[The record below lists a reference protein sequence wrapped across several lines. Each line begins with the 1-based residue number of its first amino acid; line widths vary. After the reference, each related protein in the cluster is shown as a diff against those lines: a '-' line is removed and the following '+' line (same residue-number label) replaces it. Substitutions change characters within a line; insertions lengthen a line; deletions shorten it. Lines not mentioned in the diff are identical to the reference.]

1 MTILVNCP
9 SCRHVRQV
17 PERDVCLGVMCPYCH
32 GAYMDTSHRPLGE
45 MEGKPAALSSSS
57 YEVDVPRW
65 FAYGAAHWTSILGP
79 AIGFLIIQL
88 VVTNVVSSLALIPI
102 AGVFLYVIAAVTVL
116 PLLEAGMYVVTLAQL
131 KGDRWSFG
139 DFFAGFSSRWR
150 GRFLAFTWLLIGLM
164 LVILTPVLVP
174 LGIGLA
180 RNVPELLYFALVAF
194 FIFGPVAV
202 YVGVR
207 LAFFGPYLIID
218 RNFGPV
224 EAIQESWDLTT
235 GHFWGLFG
243 VVLLLAVINFGGAL
257 LFGVGALFTVPLT
270 SLVRTAGYL
279 FAGGTRPPMKQ
290 PERF

>member
-17 PERDVCLGVMCPYCH
+17 PEREVCLGVMCPYCH
-32 GAYMDTSHRPLGE
+32 GAYMDTNDRPPGAI
-45 MEGKPAALSSSS
+45 EGKPAALSSSS

-65 FAYGAAHWTSILGP
+65 FAYGAAHWSSILGS

-88 VVTNVVSSLALIPI
+88 LVTNVIGLLAVIPV
-102 AGVFLYVIAAVTVL
+102 AGLLLYLIAATTVL
-116 PLLEAGMYVVTLAQL
+116 PLLEAGMIVVTLAQL

-139 DFFAGFSSRWR
+139 DFFAGFNSRWR
-150 GRFLAFTWLLIGLM
+150 YRLVAFTWIVTGLI

-174 LGIGLA
+174 IIVGLVRNVSELIVFGLA
-180 RNVPELLYFALVAF
+180 ALC
-194 FIFGPVAV
+194 IFGPVAI
-202 YVGVR
+202 YVSIR
-207 LAFFGPYLIID
+207 LGFFGPYLIID
-218 RNFGPV
+218 RDFGPV

-243 VVLLLAVINFGGAL
+243 VVLLLAAINLGGAL
-257 LFGVGALFTVPLT
+257 LFGVGVLFTVPLT
-270 SLVRTAGYL
+270 SLVRSTGYL